1 MRVRRTSLSGALVGP
16 ALSHALAAGNTASVA
31 FSWDDSPL
39 QAVPPN
45 EGQVYVVTI
54 QQTGGSAPG
63 TTNYLVA
70 TVTIS

>member
-1 MRVRRTSLSGALVGP
+1 VGTQVGPSLSHTLV
-16 ALSHALAAGNTASVA
+16 AANSASVA
-31 FSWDDSPL
+31 FSWDDNPL

-45 EGQVYVVTI
+45 EGQIYVVTI
-54 QQTGGSAPG
+54 QQTGGTGPG